1 MNDSN
6 VTKDKREEFGLFCYY
21 KIPTLPMVCHRVI

>member
-6 VTKDKREEFGLFCYY
+6 VTKDEREEFGLFCY
-21 KIPTLPMVCHRVI
+21 KILTLPMVCHRVI